1 MSKRPASGP
10 HVRSKA
16 ARSKETGPPTD
27 TDEYLPI
34 PHPGETLREDFM
46 VPLGL
51 SNYAV
56 AKAIGSTPIT
66 ISLITR
72 GKRAISTEM
81 ALRLARY
88 TGTSAEF
95 WINLQAHYDLKLA
108 RRNIEA
114 EINARVEPLAA
125 AA

>member
-1 MSKRPASGP
+1 MPKRHLSGGNVGSNASS
-10 HVRSKA
+10 RA
-16 ARSKETGPPTD
+16 QTARPQPND
-27 TDEYLPI
+27 LLPI

-66 ISLITR
+66 ISMITR

>member
-1 MSKRPASGP
+1 
-10 HVRSKA
+10 
-16 ARSKETGPPTD
+16 
-27 TDEYLPI
+27 
-34 PHPGETLREDFM
+34 M

-66 ISLITR
+66 ISMITR

-95 WINLQAHYDLKLA
+95 WINLQAHYELKLA
-108 RRNIEA
+108 RRNMEA
-114 EINARVEPLAA
+114 KINARVEPLAA